1 VLLALDG
8 NVIGGEAGDGDR
20 DAVGVLARALD
31 VVGRVGLGLLPD
43 EVVEPREQ
51 AVEADRGAVE
61 GGKIE
66 GLHLTFS
73 FLSNVLAD
81 DPGQLPNWR
90 AVPAGASGPR
100 KTPAD
105 EKHVVRPESGSR
117 GARCAHELKMN
128 AAIKRRSDGPS
139 YTGTV
144 LTVCCRAH

>member
-1 VLLALDG
+1 
-8 NVIGGEAGDGDR
+8 
-20 DAVGVLARALD
+20 
-31 VVGRVGLGLLPD
+31 D
-43 EVVEPREQ
+43 EVVESREQ

-73 FLSNVLAD
+73 LLSNVLAD
-81 DPGQLPNWR
+81 DPGQLPKWR
-90 AVPAGASGPR
+90 AVPAGATGPR

-105 EKHVVRPESGSR
+105 DKHVVRPESGSR
-117 GARCAHELKMN
+117 GARCAHERKMN

-144 LTVCCRAH
+144 LTVCCRAHRMSRRHPPPARRPSRKASILR